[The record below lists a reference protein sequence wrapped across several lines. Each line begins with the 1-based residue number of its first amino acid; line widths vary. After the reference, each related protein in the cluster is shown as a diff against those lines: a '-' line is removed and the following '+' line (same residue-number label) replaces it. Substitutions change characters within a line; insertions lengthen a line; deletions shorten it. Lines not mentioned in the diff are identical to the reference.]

1 MDTANQQRAETT
13 DITAL
18 GDILRLTKGLS
29 HEDVQKALN
38 HQREHGG
45 RFGDAVVA
53 LGLAQQED
61 VVWALSQQFRYPFTP
76 LSDNGISDE
85 LIVANA
91 PFSDEAEAFR
101 DLRSQLL
108 LSTMNE
114 QGRRRALAVVSA
126 QEQDGKTLIAANLA
140 IAFCQ
145 LPRRTLL
152 IDANL
157 RSPRLHELFGIQQQ
171 GLGLTSILAGHC
183 EPNMI
188 KPVGHLPNL
197 YVLPAGVPAP
207 NPTELLQRDS
217 FALLLNDLTR
227 KFDCVIVDTPSAS
240 NGSDARIVA
249 AQCKSA
255 LVLGRKG
262 WSPSRSLQ
270 TLVSQ
275 LNKNAVNIAGVV
287 FNEH

>member
-114 QGRRRALAVVSA
+114 QGQRRALAVVSA

>member
-1 MDTANQQRAETT
+1 MDTANQQHAETT

-114 QGRRRALAVVSA
+114 QGQRRALAIVSA

-157 RSPRLHELFGIQQQ
+157 RSPRLHELFGIRQQ

-217 FALLLNDLTR
+217 FALLLNDLTH

-240 NGSDARIVA
+240 TGSDARIVA